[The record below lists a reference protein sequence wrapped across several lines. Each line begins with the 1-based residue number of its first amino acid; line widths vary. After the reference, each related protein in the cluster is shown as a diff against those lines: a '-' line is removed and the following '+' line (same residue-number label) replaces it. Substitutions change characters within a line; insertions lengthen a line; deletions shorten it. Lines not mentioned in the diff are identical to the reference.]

1 MNAHSLLPE
10 LAAFFFS
17 IRDDSR
23 ISPVHISLFMAIIQF
38 WKDNDY
44 KSPVSVFGHELMNL
58 AKISGV
64 ATYHKSIQQLEE
76 YGYIKYEPSFD
87 RFVGSSI
94 YIIQPRCSM

>member
-1 MNAHSLLPE
+1 MSAYSLLPE
-10 LAAFFFS
+10 LTSFFCS

-64 ATYHKSIQQLEE
+64 ATYHRCIRQLEE
-76 YGYIKYEPSFD
+76 YGYIEYEPSFD
-87 RFVGSSI
+87 RFVGSLI
-94 YIIQPRCSM
+94 YLT

>member
-1 MNAHSLLPE
+1 MSSYSLLPE
-10 LAAFFFS
+10 LTAFFCS
-17 IRDDSR
+17 IKDDSR

-44 KSPVSVFGHELMNL
+44 KSPICVFGHELMSL

-64 ATYHKSIQQLEE
+64 ATYHKSIHQLEE
-76 YGYIKYEPSFD
+76 YGYIRYEPSYD

-94 YIIQPRCSM
+94 YII